1 MNHEV
6 VKKIG
11 ERAGVDPL
19 MLGLLR
25 RKALQV
31 SRHKAQALIGPASLD
46 QSERGAGIFSIM
58 SQHVLKI
65 SKPIKMFDR
74 VSSCHPNRVY
84 EWDHCM

>member
-11 ERAGVDPL
+11 ERAGVDTL

-31 SRHKAQALIGPASLD
+31 SRHNGTLSSWQLAPDRSSLVSRSLLGE
-46 QSERGAGIFSIM
+46 SEREADI
-58 SQHVLKI
+58 V
-65 SKPIKMFDR
+65 
-74 VSSCHPNRVY
+74 
-84 EWDHCM
+84 